1 MTLRTYSN
9 GPRLSSEAILP
20 GYICGIDTAKVDLI
34 DDATQ
39 ATTVTVTPLGVSAT
53 ETTAA
58 NQEIAVVTFG
68 EVDVV
73 AGTGGLTQGQS
84 FVAEA
89 GTGKALA
96 YAEASYTDGQVVW
109 IIGRALEAIS
119 ANATGRAFVQMQQI
133 SVSQP

>member
-1 MTLRTYSN
+1 M
-9 GPRLSSEAILP
+9 
-20 GYICGIDTAKVDLI
+20 
-34 DDATQ
+34 
-39 ATTVTVTPLGVSAT
+39 
-53 ETTAA
+53 
-58 NQEIAVVTFG
+58 
-68 EVDVV
+68 V